1 MMDELFTAI
10 KFLKDDNLVWSDDF
24 EAVRKELAKT
34 LETLVPYAPVLEPAI
49 GELCRAIIA
58 SPVEWDDPTIDLD
71 AEFAEVAGQLAIYR
85 EVVKNNKMK
94 TLIQRVFGLL

>member
-1 MMDELFTAI
+1 MDELFIAI

-24 EAVRKELAKT
+24 EAVRKDLAKT
-34 LETLVPYAPVLEPAI
+34 LETLVPYAPLLEPEL
-49 GELCRAIIA
+49 GDLCRAIIA

-71 AEFAEVAGQLAIYR
+71 AELAEVAGQLAIYR
-85 EVVKNNKMK
+85 EVIKSNKMK

>member
-1 MMDELFTAI
+1 MDELFTAI
-10 KFLKDDNLVWSDDF
+10 RFLKDDNLVWSDDF
-24 EAVRKELAKT
+24 EAVRKDLAKT
-34 LETLVPYAPVLEPAI
+34 LETLVPYAPLLEPAL
-49 GELCRAIIA
+49 GDLCRAIIA

-85 EVVKNNKMK
+85 EVVKNNKMR

>member
-1 MMDELFTAI
+1 MDELFTAI
-10 KFLKDDNLVWSDDF
+10 RFLKDDNLVWSDDF
-24 EAVRKELAKT
+24 EAIRKDLAKT
-34 LETLVPYAPVLEPAI
+34 LETLVPYAPLLEPAL
-49 GELCRAIIA
+49 GDLCRAIIA

-85 EVVKNNKMK
+85 EVVKNNKMR